1 MSWGTT
7 LRQTLKIFFLGEMH
21 RRIFMIYA
29 IASGAILWNSLPQD
43 VKAAESI
50 TSFKTMAKLHL
61 SR

>member
-1 MSWGTT
+1 MFGIVGSVETGSKGRLLT
-7 LRQTLKIFFLGEMH
+7 
-21 RRIFMIYA
+21 
-29 IASGAILWNSLPQD
+29 ILWNSLPQD